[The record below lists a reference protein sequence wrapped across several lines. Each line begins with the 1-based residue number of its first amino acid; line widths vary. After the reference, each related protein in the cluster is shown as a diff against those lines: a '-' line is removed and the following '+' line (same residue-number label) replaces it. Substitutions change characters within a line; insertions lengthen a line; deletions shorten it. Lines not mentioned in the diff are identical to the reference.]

1 MHIRRNRVLAFALLG
16 IAVVAAGLWFWWLR
30 EPAVQMPPVI
40 LEEPVDG
47 PSSTSRGVVS
57 PMDKLPPLV
66 DEPRDASD
74 KALGFAPEEVLDNP
88 ECLQRPGKGP
98 SSDVTVVVVPTETG
112 GRFATVDASGILYSD
127 DLPFQPG
134 RFYVARRKD
143 GSVLTV
149 FDGAVREEA
158 GMPEPEVPEPV
169 RIYLDGQIIFDHHKI
184 WSAEVADDGSS
195 YSLIEPV
202 AGGSRLVIRNLDH
215 GTEHDYDLTGTYY
228 RYRSGAVSHADLYS
242 SDYSEV
248 MLYPLLD
255 GTGNHHFFPAIPD
268 GRKRRMVH
276 VPEGEGMVHTRF
288 ASSEVGY
295 FSFHVPGM
303 REEYFLARREFK
315 WNKEGGEVENRWVR
329 EGGAIETISED
340 GSLLLMGTTL
350 LDAATGETV
359 FRMPRDD
366 ADAQLPRLRHIL
378 GPEATAEQVGQAQF
392 ATLVDDE
399 LWVNRTL
406 PRGDDGRGPAEVLD
420 VFKLDGI
427 QMDSRPAFRVPA
439 NYLSECAPGDTA
451 FRGLQAH
458 EGRLTYLTTRR

>member
-1 MHIRRNRVLAFALLG
+1 MRARRSWLLALALLG
-16 IAVVAAGLWFWWLR
+16 IAAVAAGLWFWWLR

-40 LEEPVDG
+40 LEESVDG

-57 PMDKLPPLV
+57 PIHESPPPV
-66 DEPRDASD
+66 YEPRDAGD
-74 KALGFAPEEVLDNP
+74 KALGFSPEEILDNP
-88 ECLQRPGKGP
+88 ECLQRPGKGV

-158 GMPEPEVPEPV
+158 GMPGPEVPEPV

-202 AGGSRLVIRNLDH
+202 AGGSRLVIRNLDR
-215 GTEHDYDLTGTYY
+215 GTEHDYDLMGTYY
-228 RYRSGAVSHADLYS
+228 RYRSGEVSHADLYS
-242 SDYSEV
+242 SDHSEL

-276 VPEGEGMVHTRF
+276 VPEGEGIRHARF

-295 FSFHVPGM
+295 FSFHVPGT

-315 WNKEGGEVENRWVR
+315 WDADGGEVENRWVR
-329 EGGAIETISED
+329 AGGAIETISED
-340 GSLLLMGTTL
+340 GSLLLMGMTL
-350 LDAATGETV
+350 LDAATGQTV

-378 GPEATAEQVGQAQF
+378 GPKAMAEQVGQAQS
-392 ATLVDDE
+392 ARLVGDE
-399 LWVNRTL
+399 LWVRRIL
-406 PRGDDGRGPAEVLD
+406 PRGDDGRRSAALD

-427 QMDSRPAFRVPA
+427 QMDSGPAFRVPA